1 MTWLRFETPVFLKA
15 PNWRA
20 FYACKAIQLSLA
32 WSLFVGFSFPLA
44 VIVVFVLDFLDG
56 SFISGRIGK
65 PFDRGLYAEYRDR
78 DWAFDFIVYL
88 PLMWYAAGLYPV
100 LLPFFAVWFLA
111 FLPFCIAALRISE
124 VLAFKPPSAFLLVLA
139 LFGLPL
145 VALAIALNP
154 LLEWYIHSDKWRLK
168 GVRKF
173 LLVTTACSV
182 WATFAHLA
190 GLSIS
195 PLLALLIMLPP

>member
-1 MTWLRFETPVFLKA
+1 MKGLRFETPVFMKA
-15 PNWRA
+15 PNWTA
-20 FYACKAIQLSLA
+20 FYAIKAVQLLLA
-32 WSLFVGFSFPLA
+32 LGVLLGLSFPLA
-44 VIVVFVLDFLDG
+44 VVGIFLLDFFDG
-56 SFISGRIGK
+56 SLISGRIGK
-65 PFDRGLYAEYRDR
+65 PTDDALYARYRDA
-78 DWAFDFIVYL
+78 DWAFDFVVYL

-111 FLPFCIAALRISE
+111 FLPFCIAASRAPE

-154 LLEWYIHSDKWRLK
+154 LLEWYIHSDKWRLR
-168 GVRKF
+168 GVRMF

-182 WATFAHLA
+182 WASFAYLA

-195 PLLALLIMLPP
+195 PLLALLIILPP